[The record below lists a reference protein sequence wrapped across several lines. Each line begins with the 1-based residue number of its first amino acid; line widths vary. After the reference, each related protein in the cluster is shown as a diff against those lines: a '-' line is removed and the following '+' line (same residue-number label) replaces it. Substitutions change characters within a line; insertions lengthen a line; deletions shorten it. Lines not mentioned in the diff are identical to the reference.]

1 MVQNRRPLII
11 GVVASAACC
20 SLLVLMTALEAG
32 HKFIG
37 LWVIAVI
44 AFAAAGL
51 VSAVVGVP
59 VAIWLRKQEKL
70 SLLPLCIAG
79 ALAGA
84 VLLGSINGWSNYW
97 PQMLDQTHAITM
109 ALKSAGRSA
118 VSGALIGAV
127 SAVAF
132 CLGTGVPFRR
142 L

>member
-11 GVVASAACC
+11 GVVASATCC
-20 SLLVLMTALEAG
+20 SLLVLMTVLGAG
-32 HKFIG
+32 HNFIG

-97 PQMLDQTHAITM
+97 PQILDQTHAITM
-109 ALKSAGRSA
+109 ALKSAGRAA
-118 VSGALIGAV
+118 VSGALIGVV

-132 CLGTGVPFRR
+132 CLGAGVPFRR